1 MWIVKSDAGGSEN
14 QGIKVLWPYWY
25 IQLFLLKSDQRSW
38 YCLIHVYCK
47 ACRWILI
54 FFFQTDHIYIQSL
67 RGILD
72 IHESGVNETNF
83 HEVSIQNSHMSFAYF
98 NLMHFTH
105 SQIHIGTSLTYN
117 RMCDFY
123 LNSFGFIKTKRGPF
137 ILFLPLFCLYM

>member
-1 MWIVKSDAGGSEN
+1 MQVGLRTKE
-14 QGIKVLWPYWY
+14 
-25 IQLFLLKSDQRSW
+25 LKYCGLTGTYNCFIEKWSKIFSW
-38 YCLIHVYCK
+38 YCLIQWHVYCK

-105 SQIHIGTSLTYN
+105 SQIHIGSSLTYN